1 MIIIVLP
8 DISIEDQLLAQ
19 ARQGNQDAIMRIY
32 ESYFP
37 PIYNFIRLRVDDL
50 QLAEDLASDVFVKLV
65 QALRSRNAPR
75 HSLRGWLFRVARN
88 LLHDHYGKTRQMTT
102 EALDELLPASPDED
116 PEKQFMRSIGIQ
128 RLRRAIRMLAPD
140 QQEVLILRF
149 AQALNLQETAEIMGR
164 NLNAIKALQ
173 FRATSNLRQILGD
186 LERENQRG

>member
-65 QALRSRNAPR
+65 QTLRSRNAPR